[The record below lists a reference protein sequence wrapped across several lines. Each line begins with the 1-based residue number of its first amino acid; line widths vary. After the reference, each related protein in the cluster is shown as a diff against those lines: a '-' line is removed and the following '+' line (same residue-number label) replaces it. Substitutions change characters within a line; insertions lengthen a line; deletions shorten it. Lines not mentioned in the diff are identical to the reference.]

1 MTIRIRTTTTR
12 IPTIRTMGIRTT
24 TTTALTTDT
33 TKIAHIMS
41 TESFMAE
48 SAEALQGKA
57 LMEASME
64 VDTVA
69 GAMVGAD
76 TDGTKIPDLD
86 TEDSKIVT

>member
-1 MTIRIRTTTTR
+1 
-12 IPTIRTMGIRTT
+12 
-24 TTTALTTDT
+24 
-33 TKIAHIMS
+33 MS